1 LRIVANW
8 RLAREVIG
16 LASDHVLPPVSLL
29 AKPEECTSECD
40 EDDKDWLHRVE
51 SDEEIEDV
59 GSSGDEVSGGC
70 VWRGLET
77 LGRRPR
83 SS

>member
-1 LRIVANW
+1 MRIVANW

-29 AKPEECTSECD
+29 AKPEECTIECD

-59 GSSGDEVSGGC
+59 GSSGDEVSG
-70 VWRGLET
+70 
-77 LGRRPR
+77 RRVFTIAHG
-83 SS
+83 